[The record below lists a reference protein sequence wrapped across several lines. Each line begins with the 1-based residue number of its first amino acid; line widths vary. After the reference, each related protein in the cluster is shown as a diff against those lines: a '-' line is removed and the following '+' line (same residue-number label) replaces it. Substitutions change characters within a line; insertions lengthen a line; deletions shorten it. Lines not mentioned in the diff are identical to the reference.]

1 MIGFETIGN
10 ATVTCFDDVPVLST
24 DPWIDGSPY
33 FGSWGHPTEIPTAV
47 DYGLPTFVVDT
58 DDTVGL
64 HKRAIKMNTV
74 IHSEPH
80 EWSVRGA
87 TGDMIDFLGMSL
99 FDPDGHFFEVNQ
111 RLG

>member
-1 MIGFETIGN
+1 MPSLFLS
-10 ATVTCFDDVPVLST
+10 ARKVKPVWPAPK
-24 DPWIDGSPY
+24 D
-33 FGSWGHPTEIPTAV
+33 IPSAV
-47 DYGLPTFVVDT
+47 DYGMPTFVVDS
-58 DDTVGL
+58 DDVRAL
-64 HKRAIKMNTV
+64 HKRAVKLDSI
-74 IHSEPH
+74 IHSEPR